1 MGGLSRQ
8 STSTWCLIALAA
20 FAGVAFTGVKAARGE
35 VTLPRPTHFVADHA
49 NVIDAAT
56 EQSIAGWLAE
66 LRQKTGAFVL
76 VVTVPTTDDED
87 FFGFVQRHFDL
98 WKPGQA
104 GKGDGALI
112 LVAMKERQARIHTG
126 YGLESIMPDAW
137 CGSLWRSVRSKYF
150 KKKRYSAGIERMAV
164 SVANKIADAHNV
176 TLAGIPAYRHAGGAS
191 RKQGTVA
198 CAGLVPMLILFMVIF
213 GGRRSRCYGTWGG
226 GNLLTGMILGSV
238 LSRSLGGHRRSGWGG
253 GFGGGFGGGGFGGGG
268 FGGGGF
274 GGGFGGGMSGG
285 GGGGGGW

>member
-8 STSTWCLIALAA
+8 SDQTRFFIAVTLAA
-20 FAGVAFTGVKAARGE
+20 FAGAPGLDVHAARGE

-49 NVIDAAT
+49 NIIDAAT
-56 EQSIAGWLAE
+56 EQSIDGWLAE

-76 VVTVPTTDDED
+76 VVTVPTTDGED

-112 LVAMKERQARIHTG
+112 LVAMNERQARIHTG
-126 YGLESIMPDAW
+126 YGLESIMPDSW
-137 CGSLWRSVRSKYF
+137 CGSLWRSVRGKYF
-150 KKKRYSAGIERMAV
+150 KKTRYASGIQFMAV
-164 SVANKIADAHNV
+164 AVANKIADAHNV
-176 TLAGIPAYRHAGGAS
+176 TLAGIPAYRHTGGAS
-191 RKQGTVA
+191 GKQGTAA

-213 GGRRSRCYGTWGG
+213 SGRRNRHYGTWGG
-226 GNLLTGMILGSV
+226 GNLLGGLLLGSI
-238 LSRSLGGHRRSGWGG
+238 LSRSLGGHRRSGW
-253 GFGGGFGGGGFGGGG
+253 GGGFGGGGFGGGG